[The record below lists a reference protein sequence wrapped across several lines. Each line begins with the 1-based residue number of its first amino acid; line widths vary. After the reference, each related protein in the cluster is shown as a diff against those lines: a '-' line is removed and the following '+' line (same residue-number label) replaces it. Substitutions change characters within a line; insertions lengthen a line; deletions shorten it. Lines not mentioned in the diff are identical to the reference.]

1 MDRHVLVS
9 ALAAFVLTAGCATA
23 PTREPAPASPPI
35 PVVEETR
42 QVSPCTVIS
51 DPDRIA
57 LFKVDPAGTIT
68 PDCFEI
74 TKKNDTIV
82 VWSGLSPIEALKI
95 TFKECAG
102 EPKPDKLPD
111 APLCEEFVCVLGPKA
126 YKDVAKT
133 KKTTVCYSYLVT
145 LPGQA
150 PKSYDPR
157 LIINP

>member
-9 ALAAFVLTAGCATA
+9 ALATFVLTAGCATA
-23 PTREPAPASPPI
+23 PAGEPVPAPPPP
-35 PVVEETR
+35 PVVEGTR
-42 QVSPCTVIS
+42 QVVPCTPIS
-51 DPDRIA
+51 VPDKIA
-57 LFKVDPAGTIT
+57 LFKVDQFGKVT
-68 PDCFEI
+68 PDCFEL

-95 TFKECAG
+95 TFKDCAN

-111 APLCEEFVCVLGPKA
+111 APLCDEFVCVLGPKA
-126 YKDVAKT
+126 YKDTAKNN
-133 KKTTVCYSYLVT
+133 KATVCYTYLVT

-150 PKSYDPR
+150 PKPYDPR